1 MLKVYI
7 SLVIGDEF
15 IAKGKAEN
23 MKYDDNLDEE
33 KDYDSL
39 KKKIIETGDA
49 SEALM
54 SFLGII
60 TFIIVIY
67 CNYNLFY

>member
-49 SEALM
+49 SEAL
-54 SFLGII
+54 
-60 TFIIVIY
+60 
-67 CNYNLFY
+67 